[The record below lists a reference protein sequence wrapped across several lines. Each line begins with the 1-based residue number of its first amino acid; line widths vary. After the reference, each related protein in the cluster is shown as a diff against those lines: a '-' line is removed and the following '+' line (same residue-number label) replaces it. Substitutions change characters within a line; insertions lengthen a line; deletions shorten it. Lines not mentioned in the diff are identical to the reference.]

1 MLLINQSEE
10 WFMEVKSDQGMDV
23 VVNWWVGENFKQRI
37 QHSIKDELTQNPLH
51 LIGGAFVK
59 DNFNADV
66 SAIYF
71 MSLNIMYGM

>member
-1 MLLINQSEE
+1 
-10 WFMEVKSDQGMDV
+10 MEVKSDQGMDV
-23 VVNWWVGENFKQRI
+23 VVNWWVLTEWRI
-37 QHSIKDELTQNPLH
+37 QHSIRNELTQNPLH